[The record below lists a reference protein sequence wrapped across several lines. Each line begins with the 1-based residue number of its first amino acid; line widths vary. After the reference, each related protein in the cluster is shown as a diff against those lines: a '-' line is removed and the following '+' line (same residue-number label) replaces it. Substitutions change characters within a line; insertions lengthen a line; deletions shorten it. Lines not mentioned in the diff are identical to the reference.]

1 MLRADE
7 VKKLFELARIQA
19 SPDEMEKL
27 PRELDSILMYFK
39 MLSDAPLGDA
49 PPTLSFAPAMKELR
63 LDEEVLPEKADTD
76 ILRASF
82 PEREDNFLKTKKVF
96 GE

>member
-1 MLRADE
+1 MLNSDE
-7 VKKLFELARIQA
+7 VKRLFELARIHA
-19 SPDEMEKL
+19 SPEEMEKL

-39 MLSDAPLGDA
+39 TLSDAPLGDA

-63 LDEEVLPEKADTD
+63 LDREVVPKATDTD

-82 PEREDNFLKTKKVF
+82 PERERNFLKTQRVF